1 MEGGRLE
8 GLEQRTLEAICIK
21 VILQKSQEKENRE
34 VWGLWREDIERR
46 HKGWLKCS
54 LKISTSLPHTIV
66 EHLLDARHS
75 AIDFERQKCIRCI
88 SSPRGKTGENRK
100 TSLC

>member
-1 MEGGRLE
+1 M
-8 GLEQRTLEAICIK
+8 EAICIK

-54 LKISTSLPHTIV
+54 LKISASLPHTIV

-75 AIDFERQKCIRCI
+75 DAFLLLEERQEKIEKLLFAA
-88 SSPRGKTGENRK
+88 GYVQQKTHI
-100 TSLC
+100 